1 MLNRILTLTA
11 ALMVTL
17 GLAAQNPSQEEDLDL
32 QYATTLLKA
41 GSPAP
46 DFTLNDLDGKP
57 VTLSSFRGKT
67 VVLVFWATWC
77 PDCRKEVP
85 DLKALY
91 DKVDKKKVA
100 FVSVSFDRSFDA
112 LKNFAKENA
121 LPGTQ
126 LFDPLGK
133 KDSQVAASFGI
144 HWIPSLYLIDKDGK
158 VVIGTVVLDKIKKAL
173 AK

>member
-1 MLNRILTLTA
+1 MLNRILTLAA

-32 QYATTLLKA
+32 QYATSLLKA

-77 PDCRKEVP
+77 PDC
-85 DLKALY
+85 
-91 DKVDKKKVA
+91 
-100 FVSVSFDRSFDA
+100 
-112 LKNFAKENA
+112 
-121 LPGTQ
+121 
-126 LFDPLGK
+126 
-133 KDSQVAASFGI
+133 
-144 HWIPSLYLIDKDGK
+144 
-158 VVIGTVVLDKIKKAL
+158 
-173 AK
+173 